1 MQLQEQ
7 VDNLKQK
14 VNSLEGLLAE
24 GMHDLGRARQEVS
37 NLSKQVEEQNKSL
50 SELIILLKGTGD
62 DINPGLVKKF
72 YAVET
77 FIEWIKGKKLIAIG
91 FVIAVSIAGAIIWFL
106 GDAIM
111 RYYELKKAIGK

>member
-1 MQLQEQ
+1 MEIQEQ

-14 VNSLEGLLAE
+14 VSSLESLLAE

-50 SELIILLKGTGD
+50 SELIILLKGTD
-62 DINPGLVKKF
+62 DDVNPGLVRKF
-72 YAVET
+72 IAVEK

-91 FVIAVSIAGAIIWFL
+91 FVIAVSIIGTLIWFL
-106 GDAIM
+106 GDAIL
-111 RYYELKKAIGK
+111 RYHELKKAIGK